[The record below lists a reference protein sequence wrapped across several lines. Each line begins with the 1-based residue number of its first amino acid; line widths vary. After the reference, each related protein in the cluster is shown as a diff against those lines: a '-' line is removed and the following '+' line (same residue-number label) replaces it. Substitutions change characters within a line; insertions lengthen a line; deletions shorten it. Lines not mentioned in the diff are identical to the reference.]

1 MRGKITIFIDGNNL
15 FHAAR
20 AVGVEIDYAKLLNF
34 LRGNSDLL
42 RAFFYTGVDEKAE
55 RQQGFLL
62 WMRRNGYR
70 VVEKELKTYA
80 DGTKKANL
88 DVEIAVD
95 MLSLADKYDTAVLVS
110 GDEDFAYA
118 INAVAYKG
126 VRVELA
132 GFRANTSPRL
142 IDVAD
147 QFIELDSHVEE
158 ITKLDGRH
166 SYNGHHHSGHL
177 NTGHLNNHLNSS
189 HLNSNHL
196 HTQNQS
202 AQLQNSQNH
211 NGHSSTDQL
220 TNGPAGKEP
229 AQERPNAITQPLSSE
244 TLLRIM
250 DEPRVKTT
258 VSEKR
263 EVKSVVESC
272 EVRSSGNAV
281 EVKSFL
287 ETQEIKTVEIAAA
300 IESCEVAA
308 IDEARDYRRDQTV
321 IKKPFEPES
330 QPFTRVSDEGS

>member
-70 VVEKELKTYA
+70 VVEKELKTFS

-132 GFRANTSPRL
+132 GFRTNTSPRL

-147 QFIELDSHVEE
+147 QFIELDSHIEE

-166 SYNGHHHSGHL
+166 AYQGQHHSGHL
-177 NTGHLNNHLNSS
+177 NSGHLNNGHSQSQSSQFYNNQTNNGHAQTGSLNNGHLNSGQVVKAND
-189 HLNSNHL
+189 H
-196 HTQNQS
+196 
-202 AQLQNSQNH
+202 
-211 NGHSSTDQL
+211 
-220 TNGPAGKEP
+220 
-229 AQERPNAITQPLSSE
+229 ERPLAITQPLSSD
-244 TLLRIM
+244 TLLRVV
-250 DEPRVKTT
+250 DESVSKTS
-258 VSEKR
+258 VAEKR
-263 EVKSVVESC
+263 EIKSVVEAC
-272 EVRSSGNAV
+272 EIRPQEEAV
-281 EVKSFL
+281 DVKSL
-287 ETQEIKTVEIAAA
+287 VETQAIKTLEIVSST
-300 IESCEVAA
+300 ESCEITVRQETFEIAC
-308 IDEARDYRRDQTV
+308 DQTV
-321 IKKPFEPES
+321 VEKRFEPS
-330 QPFTRVSDEGS
+330 LTRVSDEGS